1 MSIFHK
7 SRFGM
12 FGDSFHVDLGGFVAD
27 TPSEVLELSWE
38 VQPTMK
44 EAFSIAAINAEAYS
58 NAVRKIDEWRG
69 STEP

>member
-12 FGDSFHVDLGGFVAD
+12 FGDSFHVDLGGFFAD

-38 VQPTMK
+38 VRPTMQ
-44 EAFSIAAINAEAYS
+44 EAFSIAQVNAEAYS
-58 NAVRKIDEWRG
+58 IAVRKVEDWRRSDG
-69 STEP
+69 V